1 VVRTQLLRLCGNEM
15 GRATPENKI
24 KEPIRQIGATLR
36 EDGGVSSYRLY
47 IHNQPSPPEAY
58 EELKREL

>member
-1 VVRTQLLRLCGNEM
+1 M